1 MAEGD
6 NVTGMLSPYRVL
18 DLTDEKGL
26 LCGKMLGDLGA
37 DVIKI
42 ERPGGDSSRNI
53 GPYYHD
59 ETDPEKSL
67 YWFSYN
73 ANKRGITLDIE
84 TPQGKEIFKELVKT
98 ADVVVESFPPGY
110 MKEQGL
116 GYDELEKINRDI
128 IVVSITP
135 YGQTGPYRDFKY
147 SDITLY
153 AMGGYMSSVGDADR
167 PPVRISH
174 HFQTYLHGG
183 GQAAQGVL
191 LALYQREMT
200 GEGQYIDVSIHDSTS
215 RITPERVTAFWD
227 FNKRVQHRG
236 GGKAILGRIWEC
248 KDGYVYAMYWGGTAG
263 KRWNGPIVK
272 WMESEGVATDF
283 IKEFNWEELSLIHTA
298 PEVLM
303 KIAEPTREL
312 FMRHTKAELLEAAL
326 VHNAQVYPLNS
337 TAEIASNRQLA
348 SREYWV
354 ELEHPELGTTITYP
368 GPFAKTTEAPP
379 QITRRAPLIGE
390 HNEEIYQGEMGY
402 SEDKLRELKQGGI
415 I

>member
-1 MAEGD
+1 MAEKY
-6 NVTGMLSPYRVL
+6 NMSGMLSPYRIL

-26 LCGKMLGDLGA
+26 LCGKILADLGA

-42 ERPGGDSSRNI
+42 EKPGGDTSRNI

-59 ETDPEKSL
+59 EIDPEKSL

-73 ANKRGITLDIE
+73 TNKRGITLDIE
-84 TPQGKEIFKELVKT
+84 TGSGKDILKEMVKT

-110 MKEQGL
+110 MEEHGL
-116 GYDELEKINRDI
+116 GYSELEKVNPEI
-128 IVVSITP
+128 IAASITP
-135 YGQTGPYRDFKY
+135 FGQTGPYRDYNY

-153 AMGGYMSSVGDADR
+153 ALGGYMSSVGYSDR

-183 GQAAQGVL
+183 GQAAGGVVM
-191 LALYQREMT
+191 ALYHREMT
-200 GEGQYIDVSIHDSTS
+200 GEGQYIDVSIHDAIA

-227 FNKRVQHRG
+227 FNKRVQHRPG
-236 GGKAILGRIWEC
+236 HQVIVGRIWEC
-248 KDGYVYAMYWGGTAG
+248 KDGYVYAMYWGGASG
-263 KRWNGPIVK
+263 ERWNRPLVN

-283 IKEFNWEELSLIHTA
+283 IREFDWNTFSMLANSEETL
-298 PEVLM
+298 V
-303 KIAEPTREL
+303 KIAEPTRAL
-312 FMRHTKAELLEAAL
+312 FGRHTKAELLEGAL

-337 TAEIASNRQLA
+337 TAEIAINRQLA
-348 SREYWV
+348 ERGFWV
-354 ELEHPELGTTITYP
+354 ELEHPELGTSLTYP

-379 QITRRAPLIGE
+379 QVTRRAPLIGE
-390 HNEEIYQGEMGY
+390 HNREIYTGELGY
-402 SEDKLRELKQGGI
+402 PEEKLQDLKQHGI